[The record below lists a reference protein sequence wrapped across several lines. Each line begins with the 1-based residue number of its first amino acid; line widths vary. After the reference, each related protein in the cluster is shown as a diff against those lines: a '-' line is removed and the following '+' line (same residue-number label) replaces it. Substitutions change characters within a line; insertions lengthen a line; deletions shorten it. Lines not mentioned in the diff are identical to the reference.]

1 MKKMSAASSTTL
13 LDYHPPAEPF
23 LDILYQDDDLL
34 ILNKQ
39 SGLLSVPGK
48 HPQHADC
55 LETRA
60 KETVEGALL
69 VHRLDMET
77 SGIFIMARN
86 KMSQRHLG
94 LQFEHRNIK
103 KRYIARVIGHIIEDE
118 GTVDLPLICDWPN
131 RPRQMVCHTSG
142 KQALTSW
149 RVLERE
155 TNDPKHNTPEHPVTR
170 VELFPKTGRSHQ
182 LRVHMREIGHPILG
196 DPLYAPPEVLSM
208 TPRLQLHACELT
220 LMHPAKKEF
229 MTFNAPEPF

>member
-1 MKKMSAASSTTL
+1 MTATSSTTL
-13 LDYHPPAEPF
+13 LTYCPPADPF

-48 HPQHADC
+48 HPEHADC
-55 LETRA
+55 LESRA
-60 KETVEGALL
+60 KETVEDALL

-103 KRYIARVIGHIIEDE
+103 KRYVARVTGHVEKDE
-118 GTVDLPLICDWPN
+118 GRIDLPLICDWPN

-142 KQALTSW
+142 KPALTEW

-155 TNDPKHNTPEHPVTR
+155 TCDAAPPVTR
-170 VELFPKTGRSHQ
+170 VELAPQTGRSHQ

-196 DPLYAPPEVLSM
+196 DPLYASPEVLNLA
-208 TPRLQLHACELT
+208 PRLQLHAVQLT
-220 LMHPAKKEF
+220 LMHPARKEF
-229 MTFNAPEPF
+229 MTFDAPEPF